1 VSGRTI
7 SLVRCGGTAAGQL
20 SYDEM
25 GSQVTSSQEEA
36 PGSGP
41 TVLRILLGAQLRRLR
56 EHKGI
61 SREDA
66 GWEIRAS
73 GSKISRMELGRVS
86 FKERDVADL
95 LTLYGVTDQKERE
108 ALLSL
113 ARQAN
118 SPGWWHHFGDILPPG
133 FQSFLGL
140 ESAATLIRTYEI
152 QFVPGLLQTGDYAR
166 AIMLLGHP
174 DEKPDEI
181 DRRVALRLQRQQ
193 VLTRPDAP
201 QLWAVIDEA
210 VLRRPIGGVDV
221 MKAQI
226 KGLIEA
232 SRMPNIRL
240 QIIPFLSGGHAAA
253 GGSFTILRFPEP
265 DLPDVV
271 WVEHLTSSIYLDKR
285 EDVDV
290 YAIAMERV
298 CIEAEPPSSTPEI
311 LEKLRTEIGRVG

>member
-1 VSGRTI
+1 VS
-7 SLVRCGGTAAGQL
+7 
-20 SYDEM
+20 
-25 GSQVTSSQEEA
+25 TSSQEEA

-56 EHKGI
+56 EHKSI

-86 FKERDVADL
+86 FKERDVSDL
-95 LTLYGVTDQKERE
+95 LTLYGVTDGKERE

-118 SPGWWHHFGDILPPG
+118 SPGWWHHYGDIMPPG
-133 FQSFLGL
+133 FQSYLGL
-140 ESAATLIRTYEI
+140 EAASTLIRTYEI
-152 QFVPGLLQTGDYAR
+152 QFVPGLLQTREYAR
-166 AIMLLGHP
+166 AIMLLGHAG
-174 DEKPDEI
+174 EKPEEI
-181 DRRVALRLQRQQ
+181 ERRVELRMQRKQ
-193 VLTRPDAP
+193 VLTRPEPP

-210 VLRRPIGGVDV
+210 VLRRPIGGGDV

-226 KGLIEA
+226 ESLIA
-232 SRMPNIRL
+232 AAKMPNVRL
-240 QIIPFLSGGHAAA
+240 QIIPFHSGGHAAA
-253 GGSFTILRFPEP
+253 GGSFAILRFPEP

-285 EDVDV
+285 EDVDL

-298 CIEAEPPSSTPEI
+298 CIDAEPPGHTPEI
-311 LEKLRTEIGRVG
+311 LEKLLTEIGRPA

>member
-1 VSGRTI
+1 VS
-7 SLVRCGGTAAGQL
+7 
-20 SYDEM
+20 
-25 GSQVTSSQEEA
+25 TSSQEEP

-56 EHKGI
+56 EHKAI

-86 FKERDVADL
+86 FKERDVSDL
-95 LTLYGVTDQKERE
+95 LTLYGVADPKERE
-108 ALLSL
+108 SLLSL

-133 FQSFLGL
+133 FQSYLGL
-140 ESAATLIRTYEI
+140 EAASTLIRTYEI
-152 QFVPGLLQTGDYAR
+152 QFVPGLLQTRDYAR
-166 AIMLLGHP
+166 AIMLLGHAG
-174 DEKPDEI
+174 EKPEEI
-181 DRRVALRLQRQQ
+181 DRRVELRIQRQQ
-193 VLTRPDAP
+193 VLTRPGAP

-210 VLRRPIGGVDV
+210 VLRRPIGGVEV

-226 KGLIEA
+226 ESLIEA
-232 SRMPNIRL
+232 SKMTNVRL
-240 QIIPFLSGGHAAA
+240 QIIPFHSGGHAAA
-253 GGSFTILRFPEP
+253 GGSFAILRFPEP

-285 EDVDV
+285 EDVDQ

-298 CIEAEPPSSTPEI
+298 CIDAEPPNHTPEI
-311 LEKLRTEIGRVG
+311 LEKLLTEVGRLA

>member
-1 VSGRTI
+1 MST
-7 SLVRCGGTAAGQL
+7 GT
-20 SYDEM
+20 
-25 GSQVTSSQEEA
+25 QEES
-36 PGSGP
+36 PSSGP

-56 EHKGI
+56 ENRGI
-61 SREDA
+61 TREDA

-95 LTLYGVTDQKERE
+95 LTLYGVADLKERE
-108 ALLSL
+108 VLLAL

-118 SPGWWHHFGDILPPG
+118 SPGWWHHFSDILPPG

-140 ESAATLIRTYEI
+140 EAAASLIRTYEI
-152 QFVPGLLQTGDYAR
+152 QFVPGLLQTPEYAR
-166 AIMLLGHP
+166 AIMLLGHAGVP
-174 DEKPDEI
+174 ADEI
-181 DRRVALRLQRQQ
+181 ERRVQLRMQRQQ
-193 VLTRPDAP
+193 ILDRGDESP

-226 KGLIEA
+226 GELIEA
-232 SRMPNIRL
+232 SRRPNIRL
-240 QIIPFLSGGHAAA
+240 QIIPFHAGGHAAA
-253 GGSFTILRFPEP
+253 GGSFAIFRFPEP
-265 DLPDVV
+265 ELPDVV

-285 EDVDV
+285 EDVDH

-298 CIEAEPPSSTPEI
+298 CIDAEPPNRTPEI
-311 LEKLRTEIGRVG
+311 LEGLLNEVGRPA

>member
-1 VSGRTI
+1 
-7 SLVRCGGTAAGQL
+7 
-20 SYDEM
+20 M
-25 GSQVTSSQEEA
+25 QEEA
-36 PGSGP
+36 SGSGP

-56 EHKGI
+56 EQRGI

-95 LTLYGVTDQKERE
+95 LTLYGVIEPRERE
-108 ALLSL
+108 SLLSL

-118 SPGWWHHFGDILPPG
+118 SPGWWHHYGDIMPPG
-133 FQSFLGL
+133 FQSYLGL
-140 ESAATLIRTYEI
+140 EAASTLIRTYEI
-152 QFVPGLLQTGDYAR
+152 QFVPGLLQTRDYAR
-166 AIMLLGHP
+166 AIMLLGHAG
-174 DEKPDEI
+174 EKPEEI
-181 DRRVALRLQRQQ
+181 ERRVELRMQRQQ
-193 VLTRPDAP
+193 VLKRPDPP

-210 VLRRPIGGVDV
+210 VLRRPIGGVEV

-226 KGLIEA
+226 EA
-232 SRMPNIRL
+232 LVEAAKLPNIRL
-240 QIIPFLSGGHAAA
+240 QIIPFHSGGHAAA
-253 GGSFTILRFPEP
+253 GGSFAILRFPEP

-285 EDVDV
+285 EDVDL

-298 CIEAEPPSSTPEI
+298 CIDAEPPGHTPEI
-311 LEKLRTEIGRVG
+311 LEKLMTEVGRPA